1 MNQKAEMPHGEGA
14 AFQGSFF
21 AAGDKLAATV
31 TLIARPVVV
40 MTAGRIEYAARCPEC
55 HNWHRHVSLGEKSAP
70 CGARYLLQPK
80 AKLREVA

>member
-1 MNQKAEMPHGEGA
+1 MNRNAKKGRLDPGPSQE
-14 AFQGSFF
+14 SFF

-40 MTAGRIEYAARCPEC
+40 VTAGRIEYAARCPHC
-55 HNWHRHVSLGEKSAP
+55 QDWHRHISLGEKTGP

-80 AKLREVA
+80 AKLRGAA